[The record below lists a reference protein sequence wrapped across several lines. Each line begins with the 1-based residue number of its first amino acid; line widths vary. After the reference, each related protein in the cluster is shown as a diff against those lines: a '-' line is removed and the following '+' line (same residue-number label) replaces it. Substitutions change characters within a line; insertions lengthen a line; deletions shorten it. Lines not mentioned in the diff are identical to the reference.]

1 MSRLFKISLLM
12 RIRYIGS
19 QFSSAV
25 LPDFN
30 IMKAVAPALLYILSF
45 NREFTT
51 WSYYV
56 TLHTFNEVF
65 QDSRQ
70 LPVLLKLPFLLVI
83 DRHKV
88 LFLIMHNQLHQIV
101 KREGVWEM
109 KYSWRKWEMNL
120 STIPESKASREAN
133 TGNIFSYVE
142 GWN

>member
-1 MSRLFKISLLM
+1 MSRLFKTSLLM

-30 IMKAVAPALLYILSF
+30 IMKAVTTALLYIHSF

-51 WSYYV
+51 WSYCV
-56 TLHTFNEVF
+56 TLHTFNKVF

-70 LPVLLKLPFLLVI
+70 LPALLNLPFLLVI
-83 DRHKV
+83 DLHKV
-88 LFLIMHNQLHQIV
+88 LFLNMYNQLHQIV
-101 KREGVWEM
+101 KRESGWEM
-109 KYSWRKWEMNL
+109 KYPWRKWEMHL
-120 STIPESKASREAN
+120 PTIPESKASRDGN